1 MILLDTDILIDH
13 FHGHQAALDFMAG
26 QFSAGETVAISV
38 ITVTE
43 FTGGMRPD
51 EAERTR
57 QLLSLFT
64 VLPVDQA
71 VAHQAGAYLRTYRRS
86 HRLEL
91 GDALIGATARQH
103 QATLYTRNLK
113 HYPMDDLTVTAP
125 YQRGEAR

>member
-26 QFSAGETVAISV
+26 QLNAGETVAISV
-38 ITVTE
+38 ITLTE
-43 FTGGMRPD
+43 FSGGMRPG
-51 EAERTR
+51 EAESTR
-57 QLLSLFT
+57 RLLSLFR
-64 VLPVDQA
+64 VLPVDHE
-71 VAHQAGAYLRTYRRS
+71 VAQQAGVYLRTYRRS

-91 GDALIGATARQH
+91 ADALIAATARQY

-125 YQRGEAR
+125 YRRGD